1 VSEIFFVWSLLLW
14 KVLNQPYQLLASAEG
29 FKRKTFTPYA
39 GFATTDDN
47 HTLIEPE
54 ASQGM
59 ATTNATT
66 TTNIVLVHGFW
77 ADGSGW
83 AKEIPVLKNAGH
95 RVIAVQLPL
104 HSLAGDVDTVKRAII
119 AILRRLSDLFR
130 GLVPVL

>member
-1 VSEIFFVWSLLLW
+1 
-14 KVLNQPYQLLASAEG
+14 
-29 FKRKTFTPYA
+29 
-39 GFATTDDN
+39 
-47 HTLIEPE
+47 
-54 ASQGM
+54 M

-66 TTNIVLVHGFW
+66 TTNIVLVHGFC